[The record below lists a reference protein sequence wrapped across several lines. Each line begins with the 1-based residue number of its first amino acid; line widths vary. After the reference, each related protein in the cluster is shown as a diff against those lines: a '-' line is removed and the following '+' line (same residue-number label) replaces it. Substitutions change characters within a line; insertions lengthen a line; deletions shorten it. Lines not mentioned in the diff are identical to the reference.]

1 MGGSLPCVRFSVLS
15 VLCVFVVNNSVP
27 MEPSWRDEWQTRP
40 MVTVHFAV
48 TMDGKVSTVAKT
60 PAQFTSASD
69 KKRLLQVRSEN
80 DAVMVAKGTLETDR
94 MSLGIP
100 DQLLRNERS
109 RRGASEEPLRVIISA
124 TGEIGLD
131 LPVFQ
136 NPGAPIVLYT
146 TNRIPDLK
154 RAELEARVAI
164 YEAGKEYV
172 DLRYVMSHL
181 FSRYQVRTLVC
192 EGGPTLVRSLAE
204 VDLID
209 RIVLTV
215 AAKLFGGRSAP
226 TLTGLPGD
234 FLPASRHFKLVNT
247 EIGANEFY
255 LTYEHAACTRRT
267 RL

>member
-1 MGGSLPCVRFSVLS
+1 M
-15 VLCVFVVNNSVP
+15 NKSVP
-27 MEPSWRDEWQTRP
+27 MEPSWRHDELRTRP
-40 MVTVHFAV
+40 MVTVHFAI
-48 TMDGKVSTVAKT
+48 TMDGKVSTVGKT

-80 DAVMVAKGTLETDR
+80 DAVMVAKGTLEKDR

-100 DQLLRNERS
+100 DQILRNERL
-109 RRGASEEPLRVIISA
+109 RRGASEEPLRVIVSA

-131 LPVFQ
+131 LPIFK

-146 TNRIPDLK
+146 TNQIPDLK
-154 RAELEARVAI
+154 RAELETRVAI
-164 YEAGKEYV
+164 CETGKEQV
-172 DLRYVMSHL
+172 DLRYVMTHL
-181 FSRYQVRTLVC
+181 FSRYQVSSLVC

-209 RIVLTV
+209 RIVLTI

-234 FLPASRHFKLVNT
+234 FLPASRHFKLVNH

-255 LTYEHAACTRRT
+255 LTYEQEACTRRT